1 MGQERLNRVAI
12 LAFHHEQ
19 CEYKLIAKDFVE
31 KSDYRLNFF
40 FLSLHMLI
48 NVNGVI
54 DVSVLTY

>member
-31 KSDYRLNFF
+31 KNDYRLELFF
-40 FLSLHMLI
+40 FNTSY
-48 NVNGVI
+48 V
-54 DVSVLTY
+54 DKC